1 MLRILLVLFLT
12 LKGVLMAIEEPKYTI
27 IKKYEA
33 FEIREY
39 APYIVAQTEVSGTF
53 DERGGKAFRILI
65 KYISGEN
72 QQQSNIK
79 MTAPVIRESSKEEGQ
94 KISMTAPVIQEKSK
108 EDSNSA
114 IISFVMPES
123 FTLDTLPSPLDKR
136 ITLREKPAKSIAVLQ
151 YSGGWGEEKYKENE
165 AILIKALQD
174 ANIKTIGEASF
185 ARYNSPFALWF
196 TRRNEIMIE
205 VQR

>member
-39 APYIVAQTEVSGTF
+39 APYLVAQTEVSGTF

-79 MTAPVIRESSKEEGQ
+79 MTAPVIQESSKEEGQ
-94 KISMTAPVIQEKSK
+94 KISMTAPVIQEKGK
-108 EDSNSA
+108 EDSNSS

-174 ANIKTIGEASF
+174 ANIKTIGEPSF
-185 ARYNSPFALWF
+185 ARYNSPFTLWF
-196 TRRNEIMIE
+196 MRRNEIMIE
-205 VQR
+205 IQR